1 MRWVV
6 EGEEACFH
14 ENTLRFRER
23 TRTAS
28 NLSNSIFSF
37 EFKSQSDGDDI
48 FPFNVMVWLRCGITT
63 SLNRRRRQRTS
74 IASHTHTQR
83 WLRLRRLLLDRNL
96 LELLVQLKGPCL
108 EATTPQ
114 PWWRWHIL
122 TTIDFVGSI
131 YSEPTLWHSHECDFP
146 RGNNLAAQF
155 LRQGSR
161 WPMDTDSG

>member
-1 MRWVV
+1 MLI
-6 EGEEACFH
+6 
-14 ENTLRFRER
+14 ENNGTFIATPPSSHCSHNLRVKGGKDLEWDESLKGRKLTSMKTLYALGSD
-23 TRTAS
+23 RTAS

-48 FPFNVMVWLRCGITT
+48 FPFNVTVWLRCGITT

-96 LELLVQLKGPCL
+96 LGLLVQLRGPCL

-131 YSEPTLWHSHECDFP
+131 YS
-146 RGNNLAAQF
+146 
-155 LRQGSR
+155 
-161 WPMDTDSG
+161 